1 MRFQDTLRFSLEL
14 LLPEKAVR
22 ALEKITDISAGAA
35 LSHAQTDVPSTRLRL
50 LIEDTDRER
59 YGGPTFGADTIALM
73 TLAAD
78 RVIAASPQPVET
90 QHVREIISCIL
101 SIAED
106 GERNPD
112 RLRAKALTELERRRG
127 A

>member
-22 ALEKITDISAGAA
+22 AFEKITDISAGAV
-35 LSHAQTDVPSTRLRL
+35 LSHAPTDVPSNRLRL
-50 LIEDTDRER
+50 LIEDIDRER
-59 YGGPTFGADTIALM
+59 YGGPTFGSDTISLM
-73 TLAAD
+73 TLAVD
-78 RVIAASPQPVET
+78 RVIATLPQPVET
-90 QHVREIISCIL
+90 QHVREVISCIL

-112 RLRAKALTELERRRG
+112 RLRAKALAELERRRG
-127 A
+127 I